1 MQRESIHEEYSYDR
15 LYRFIVCRKF
25 DYFEVWVQ
33 RKVIDEYLN
42 PDEIYYSD
50 IPDIKH
56 TVDSLER
63 AIEIGRECLN
73 NLSPIPQKETC
84 KAIELTGTQEERWK
98 QAVCLAYTDVT
109 DEELE
114 NFHTV
119 YKEAG
124 INILPSAE
132 ELFKK
137 YGGTFRTLRPIFNQ
151 DVCTSEFEWGFT
163 ANLTFVK
170 WAGKGEAIGGLKE
183 MMEEADEVR
192 KFAGQEICPV
202 GMFGYYYPP
211 EVYVGEDGRLYC
223 VYDYTDQISVF
234 NTPEEIVKDQIGDDI
249 LRLEPR

>member
-15 LYRFIVCRKF
+15 LYRFIVCRES

-33 RKVIDEYLN
+33 KKVIDEYLN

-56 TVDSLER
+56 TADSLER
-63 AIEIGRECLN
+63 AIEIGQECLN
-73 NLSPIPQKETC
+73 NLSPKPQRETC
-84 KAIELTGTQEERWK
+84 KTIELTGTREERWQ
-98 QAVCLAYTDVT
+98 QAVRLAYTDVT
-109 DEELE
+109 DEEME

-124 INILPSAE
+124 IKILPSAE

-137 YGGTFRTLRPIFNQ
+137 YGGTFRTLRPIFSQ
-151 DVCTSEFEWGFT
+151 DVCTGEFEWGFT
-163 ANLTFVK
+163 ANLAFVK
-170 WAGKGEAIGGLKE
+170 WAGRGEAIGRLKE

-192 KFAGQEICPV
+192 EFAGQEVCPV

-211 EVYVGEDGRLYC
+211 EVYVGKDGRLYC

-234 NTPEEIVKDQIGDDI
+234 NTPEEIVKDQIGDDL
-249 LRLEPR
+249 LRLKSR